1 VRARRDV
8 CLLEIRS
15 CLRRG
20 DTMGALVKG
29 MMADVMDDCLDL
41 AKIELDQAEWTMS
54 QSEDRLAKA
63 LREEREF
70 SRRQGGR

>member
-1 VRARRDV
+1 M
-8 CLLEIRS
+8 RS

-20 DTMGALVKG
+20 DTMGALVKS
-29 MMADVMDDCLDL
+29 MMADVLDDCLDL
-41 AKIELDQAEWTMS
+41 TKIELDQAEWTMS
-54 QSEDRLAKA
+54 QSEDRLAQA